1 VYAGGVV
8 KLSYGFFWAF
18 LLVVVGC
25 ASQPQSQPQPQQ
37 QPDSVVEQ
45 LQQGGYVIFF
55 RHAATDHSQKDIDTK
70 KLANCDS
77 QRRLND
83 LGKQQAKDIGEG
95 FKALNIPV
103 GDVFTSHYCRYINT
117 AKIAFGKAT
126 PTMDITSI
134 QGVSPEVRLQRI
146 DNLRKMLATEP
157 KPNTNTVLVAH
168 KWMFKDASGILL
180 EEGEAAIF
188 KPQAHGTA
196 HFIRQVK
203 AYEWKTWQ

>member
-1 VYAGGVV
+1 MMNRIFGT
-8 KLSYGFFWAF
+8 
-18 LLVVVGC
+18 LLVCLALINAC
-25 ASQPQSQPQPQQ
+25 AVPPKAATDPF
-37 QPDSVVEQ
+37 VEQ
-45 LQQGGYVIFF
+45 LQHGGYVIFF
-55 RHAATDHSQKDIDTK
+55 RHAATDHSQQDTDK
-70 KLANCDS
+70 KNLTNCDT

-83 LGKQQAKDIGEG
+83 LGKQQAQVIGEG
-95 FKALNIPV
+95 FKAMNIPV
-103 GDVFTSHYCRYINT
+103 GDVITSHYCRCINT

-134 QGVSPEVRLQRI
+134 QDVTPEVRRQRI
-146 DNLRKMLATEP
+146 DNLRTMLATEP

-196 HFIRQVK
+196 HFIRRVK
-203 AYEWKTWQ
+203 PEEWKNLRSG

>member
-1 VYAGGVV
+1 MINRIRGT
-8 KLSYGFFWAF
+8 
-18 LLVVVGC
+18 LLLCLALVNACTVPPTTASDPFVG
-25 ASQPQSQPQPQQ
+25 
-37 QPDSVVEQ
+37 Q

-55 RHAATDHSQKDIDTK
+55 RHAATDHSQQDTDK
-70 KLANCDS
+70 KNLTNCDT

-83 LGKQQAKDIGEG
+83 LGKQQAQVIGEG
-95 FKALNIPV
+95 FKAMSIPV
-103 GDVFTSHYCRYINT
+103 GDVITSHYCRCINT

-134 QGVSPEVRLQRI
+134 QDVTPEVRRQRI
-146 DNLRKMLATEP
+146 DNLRTMLATAP

-196 HFIRQVK
+196 HFIRRVK
-203 AYEWKTWQ
+203 PEEWKNLRSG